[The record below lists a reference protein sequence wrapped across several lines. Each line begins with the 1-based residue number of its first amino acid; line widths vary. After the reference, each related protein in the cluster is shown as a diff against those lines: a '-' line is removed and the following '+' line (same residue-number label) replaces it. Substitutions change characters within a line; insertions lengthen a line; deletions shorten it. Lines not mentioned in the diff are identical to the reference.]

1 VFSSIILCSAPSF
14 ALVACAQHAETR
26 FWATARSIRMLFP
39 GPTFLFYDM
48 SFFWRDVALYRQDM
62 SLSSHAGQIG
72 LGQIADKAQ
81 APVVGVSSHWPSR
94 SGRARHTHSRHQ
106 LMYSQKGVIHVSTPT
121 GSWILPPTRSIW
133 ISGGTPHSLLVKRPV
148 QLIILWVDR
157 HAPGAP
163 NWTGCNVV
171 SVSPLIRELLSVCS
185 EQPWDYPP
193 ASRSSRLAQVLL
205 EQLQVHEQSPLEL
218 PKLND
223 PRAERVAA
231 MLRAD
236 PADRRPLVELA
247 ASAGASHR
255 TIERLFASEAR
266 MSFGRWRVRHRMISA
281 LEQLAHGDSV
291 SNVAYAVG
299 YETPSSFIAA
309 FRDSFGTTPMA
320 YFQDMH
326 DRRASKE

>member
-1 VFSSIILCSAPSF
+1 MS
-14 ALVACAQHAETR
+14 
-26 FWATARSIRMLFP
+26 RS
-39 GPTFLFYDM
+39 
-48 SFFWRDVALYRQDM
+48 
-62 SLSSHAGQIG
+62 GQTVLIP
-72 LGQIADKAQ
+72 DDAQ
-81 APVVGVSSHWPSR
+81 APVVGARSHWPSR
-94 SGRARHTHSRHQ
+94 SEKAQHTHSRHQ

-121 GSWILPPTRSIW
+121 GSWILPPTKSIW
-133 ISGGTPHSLLVKRPV
+133 ISGGIPHALLVKRPV
-148 QLIILWVDR
+148 ELTTLWVARD
-157 HAPGAP
+157 APGAP
-163 NWTGCNVV
+163 HWAGCKVV
-171 SVSPLIRELLSVCS
+171 SVSPLLRELLSVCS

-205 EQLQVHEQSPLEL
+205 EQLEAREQAPLEL
-218 PKLND
+218 PELSD

-247 ASAGASHR
+247 SAAGASHR

-266 MSFGRWRVRHRMISA
+266 MSFGRWRVRHRMIAA
-281 LEQLAHGDSV
+281 LEHLAHGESV

-309 FRDSFGTTPMA
+309 FRALFGTTPTA

-326 DRRASKE
+326 DRRAGKE

>member
-1 VFSSIILCSAPSF
+1 MSLQGGSLALC
-14 ALVACAQHAETR
+14 
-26 FWATARSIRMLFP
+26 
-39 GPTFLFYDM
+39 
-48 SFFWRDVALYRQDM
+48 RQDM
-62 SLSSHAGQIG
+62 SPSRYTGQ
-72 LGQIADKAQ
+72 LADNAQ

-94 SGRARHTHSRHQ
+94 SERARHTHVRHQ
-106 LMYSQKGVIHVSTPT
+106 LMYSQKGVIHVSTPA

-133 ISGGTPHSLLVKRPV
+133 ISGGTPHALLVKQPAE
-148 QLIILWVDR
+148 LIILWVHRD
-157 HAPGAP
+157 APGVP

-171 SVSPLIRELLSVCS
+171 TVSPLIRELLNVCS

-205 EQLQVHEQSPLEL
+205 EQLEAHEQAPLEL
-218 PKLND
+218 PELSD

-236 PADRRPLVELA
+236 PADRRSLA
-247 ASAGASHR
+247 QLASAAGASDR

-266 MSFGRWRVRHRMISA
+266 MSFGRWRVRNRMITA
-281 LEQLAHGDSV
+281 LEHLAHGASV
-291 SNVAYAVG
+291 SNVAYGVG

-309 FRDSFGTTPMA
+309 FRASFGTTPTA

-326 DRRASKE
+326 DWRPSKK